1 MFKINIDKIPIFIGL
16 GAMLFISEA
25 SLLLNTT
32 VILIPFVLASFLL
45 RNSDAQIRIFFGGL
59 MICTAIS
66 IFPRIVF
73 LSYDINHFKFDKI
86 ISIGLS
92 DINQTLSV
100 ATLYLLALF
109 IPPIM
114 LLNRL
119 RHKNQKIRYYVPLEK
134 LSLNYIFFSII
145 AVVYG
150 LAVIALGFNNKDGS
164 SKSEVIKLILPIG
177 LLLPFFISSIFRQK
191 GPLKK
196 VSITLVLM
204 IVVVEVLRGSK
215 AGIFLVPVYIS
226 LLLFFTREIISVNLI
241 KLSILSAFL
250 IALISFVLYH
260 ILNARGLTFH
270 QNVNILDLLY
280 LLGEMISRRLNVL
293 DGLILAVNYKND
305 GDVLNVSMTSIL
317 KTVLAKLLPGVP
329 PSGAPIGVQ
338 VGQIFNMID
347 ANKSYGGA
355 LGLFGICY
363 YLLGLIG
370 GLIPVSVIGLIIA
383 YSLKIANYLQNG
395 VFRDVII
402 LVLFYNSFWWLIS
415 GNFDILLSSL
425 IIVIFHLIFYTFV
438 FQHKIKVIK
447 YV

>member
-1 MFKINIDKIPIFIGL
+1 
-16 GAMLFISEA
+16 MLFISEA